1 MIKPEKL
8 QLVRKSRGLSRE
20 VLAGKAGLTTK
31 TIYRL
36 EKGVEAKPIREANLD
51 RLAQALD
58 VDPDVLTGEKP
69 VPIDASEPSTPND
82 GAFYQLHVR
91 VDATVRNAFE
101 LVARRYGISLST
113 IVEFAPLLFDIMAGA
128 SLKHRSR
135 KLEEFKAALRSIEEI
150 GTSFPHLSP
159 PIFSSGDDQETAI
172 RAEERSIA
180 DRDVFGLQVPH
191 RHTTSFVLPGTTST
205 TLPGGMRA
213 FSMWDE
219 DTENP
224 FAAYLST
231 LTGDSDIAIEALG
244 PNWTNYEVCRSEATE
259 LAGGDEEITDWI
271 LRGEIPIQRMP
282 RTLNTT
288 AERLEWMRENRIQVE
303 Q

>member
-1 MIKPEKL
+1 MIKPEL
-8 QLVRKSRGLSRE
+8 LRLVRKIRELSRE
-20 VLAGKAGLTTK
+20 DLAGKARLTSK

-36 EKGVEAKPIREANLD
+36 EKGDEAKPIRQANLD
-51 RLAQALD
+51 RLAQALG

-69 VPIDASEPSTPND
+69 VPTDASEPSASTD

-113 IVEFAPLLFDIMAGA
+113 IVEFAPLLFDIMAGG
-128 SLKHRSR
+128 SLKHRST
-135 KLEEFKAALRSIEEI
+135 KLEAFKAALRSIEEI

-159 PIFSSGDDQETAI
+159 PIFSGGDDQEAAI

-180 DRDVFGLQVPH
+180 DRDVFGLKVPH
-191 RHTTSFVLPGTTST
+191 RRTRST
-205 TLPGGMRA
+205 TGPEGWEV
-213 FSMWDE
+213 FSIWDE

-224 FAAYLST
+224 FAAYLT
-231 LTGDSDIAIEALG
+231 MLTGDSDIAIDALG
-244 PNWTNYEVCRSEATE
+244 PSWTNYEVCRSDATV
-259 LAGGDEEITDWI
+259 LAGGDEEIADWI

-282 RTLNTT
+282 RALNTA
-288 AERLEWMRENRIQVE
+288 AERLEWMRENRIQVG